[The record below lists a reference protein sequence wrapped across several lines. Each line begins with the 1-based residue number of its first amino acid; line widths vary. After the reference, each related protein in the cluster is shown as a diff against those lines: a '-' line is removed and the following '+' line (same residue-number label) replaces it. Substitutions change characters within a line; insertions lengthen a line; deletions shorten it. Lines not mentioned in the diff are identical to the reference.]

1 MTTSEH
7 EPTPKQ
13 CAELHVRGSALFVQ
27 LLTPT
32 LGSREGT
39 VVARSAGDKLRQAG
53 NLVRVVVLDF
63 GDVDYVDS
71 GGLGAV
77 VTIRNEAKDINDAQ
91 VVIFGLRDDLLALLK
106 LTKLDRV
113 FKIANS
119 AEELSSIVSAGR

>member
-7 EPTPKQ
+7 EPTPEQ
-13 CAELHVRGSALFVQ
+13 CAELHVRGSAVFVQ

-39 VVARSAGDKLRQAG
+39 VVARSVGDKLREAG

-63 GDVDYVDS
+63 SEVDFVDS

-77 VTIRNEAKDINDAQ
+77 VTIRNEARNVNDAA
-91 VVIFGLRDDLLALLK
+91 VVIFGLRRDLLEILM

-119 AEELSSIVSAGR
+119 ADELSSIISAGG